1 MANLQHQSHGNDL
14 VKIDDE
20 AGADANGAQRPWS
33 LELFPLIISPQS
45 WRQIEVG
52 VLQRVRVLES
62 VMADT
67 YGPQNLL
74 ASGMLPSALV
84 QGHPGYLRALHGV
97 KPVSG
102 THLHIAAF
110 DLARGPDGNWWMIA
124 QHTQAPSGLG
134 QLLANRASL
143 SRRFPQAYEAL
154 HVQQLAATYRALVH
168 GLKSMTAAGAR
179 AHIALLTPGPYN
191 EAYPEHAHLA
201 RQLGLSLVEG
211 SDLTVRDQ
219 RLYLRTLNG
228 LEQVHGLLTY
238 LDDEFLDPL
247 ELRADSRLGVPGLL
261 QTIRAGH
268 VLVANA
274 PGSAFLE
281 SPALLGFLPALSQHL
296 LGEVL
301 ALPALPTWWCGERA
315 ALAHALSRL
324 DEKVIKPAYPASS
337 WGPASFAAVPG
348 RSLTRSA
355 LGEWTDRIQRD
366 GDAYTVQ
373 DDLPLSQLPTCGREH
388 ESPTIVPRSATL
400 RVFAICDGPQS
411 WRVLPGGLTH
421 IATINAPSGT
431 TWHGPSTADTW
442 VLAHGPTEVDQTT
455 LLPQPKP
462 PVTSRAAENLYW
474 LGRYTERCENTIRLA
489 RLTLESLHG
498 DSPPSQPLL
507 TWLGDLDA
515 RNALVPPGAPAVN
528 LAPGEFERSLVE
540 GLGGGAATASVGFS
554 LRAVKLAAF
563 AVRERLSQEH
573 WNMLVRAGQE
583 FAQHSAEAIPVG
595 DHASSRAMRILDSAS
610 AELAAIAG
618 AQGEHMER
626 DDGWRLLSIGRYL
639 ERLGFLAAC
648 LAHGFETGAVHDAG
662 GFEAM
667 VALFDSP
674 NSLRERFP
682 NSHEVAPL
690 LDLLVMDRENPRS
703 LRRVAQALTQCLDEL
718 ASRAP
723 GKAGPLVLQIPDP
736 DHWDLTQ
743 LCTVNAAGHHDRLMD
758 LLQQCMS
765 AVRALSDNIGAL
777 YFAHTSVPQSIGGA

>member
-1 MANLQHQSHGNDL
+1 MANPQHQNHGNDI

-20 AGADANGAQRPWS
+20 AGADASGAQHPWS

-45 WRQIEVG
+45 WQQIELG
-52 VLQRVRVLES
+52 VLQRVRVLEG
-62 VMADT
+62 VMADV
-67 YGPQNLL
+67 YGPQKLL
-74 ASGMLPSALV
+74 AGGLLPPALV

-97 KPVSG
+97 EPVGG

-143 SRRFPQAYEAL
+143 SRQFPQAFEAM
-154 HVQQLAATYRALVH
+154 HVQQLAAGYRALVQ
-168 GLKSMTAAGAR
+168 GMQRTTVAGAR

-191 EAYPEHAHLA
+191 ESYPEHAYLA

-268 VLVANA
+268 VLMANA
-274 PGSAFLE
+274 PGSAFFE

-296 LGEVL
+296 LGEEL
-301 ALPALPTWWCGERA
+301 ALPALATWWCGEPA

-337 WGPASFAAVPG
+337 WGPASFAAVPA

-355 LGEWTDRIQRD
+355 LGEWAARIGRD

-388 ESPTIVPRSATL
+388 GSPTIVPRSATL
-400 RVFAICDGPQS
+400 RVFAISDGPQS
-411 WRVLPGGLTH
+411 WRVLPGGLTR
-421 IATINAPSGT
+421 IT
-431 TWHGPSTADTW
+431 TANEDWASLQHGARSADTW
-442 VLAHGPTEVDQTT
+442 VLTHGPGDVDRTT
-455 LLPQPKP
+455 LQAQPKSI
-462 PVTSRAAENLYW
+462 VTRRAAENLYW

-489 RLTLESLHG
+489 RLTLECLHG
-498 DSPPSQPLL
+498 EVPPPAPLL

-515 RNALVPPGAPAVN
+515 RNALVPPGAPAAN
-528 LAPGEFERSLVE
+528 LAPCEFERALVE
-540 GLGGGAATASVGFS
+540 GLGGGAATASVGFC
-554 LRAVKLAAF
+554 LRAVQLAAF
-563 AVRERLSQEH
+563 AVRERLSQAH
-573 WNMLVRAGQE
+573 WNMIVQASQE
-583 FAQHSAEAIPVG
+583 FVQRSAEAIPAG
-595 DHASSRAMRILDSAS
+595 DHAASDAMRVLDSAS
-610 AELAAIAG
+610 TQLAAIAS
-618 AQGEHMER
+618 AQNDHTER
-626 DDGWRLLSIGRYL
+626 DDGWRLLGIGRYL
-639 ERLGFLAAC
+639 ERLGFLAAS
-648 LAHGFETGAVHDAG
+648 LVHGFETGSVRDAG
-662 GFEAM
+662 GLKAM
-667 VALFDSP
+667 LALFDSAASLHAPPP
-674 NSLRERFP
+674 NGR
-682 NSHEVAPL
+682 EVAAL
-690 LDLLVMDRENPRS
+690 LDLLVLDRENPRS
-703 LRRVAQALTQCLDEL
+703 LRRIAQALAQCLDEL
-718 ASRAP
+718 ASGGP
-723 GKAGPLVLQIPDP
+723 GKASPLVLQVPDP
-736 DHWDLTQ
+736 DHWDLAQ

-765 AVRALSDNIGAL
+765 AVRALSDKIGAL
-777 YFAHTSVPQSIGGA
+777 HFAHTSVPQSIGGA